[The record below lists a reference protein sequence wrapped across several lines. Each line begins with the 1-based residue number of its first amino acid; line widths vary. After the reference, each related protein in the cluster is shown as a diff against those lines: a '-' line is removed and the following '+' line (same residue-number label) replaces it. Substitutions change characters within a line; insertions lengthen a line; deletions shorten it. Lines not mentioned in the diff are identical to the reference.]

1 MLGFEVRFND
11 EIIRSSIDKG
21 LLEVIFT
28 SGGLLDNEHLF
39 IWGLTSF
46 QKLVCC
52 SSNMKIDKITVRIV
66 DISHNS
72 DPQQKENRFKTDE
85 EILQRYYDLKKEL
98 EKDGLL

>member
-11 EIIRSSIDKG
+11 EVIRSSIDRG

-28 SGGLLDNEHLF
+28 CNTMDDNECLH

-46 QKLVCC
+46 HKLGWCF
-52 SSNMKIDKITVRIV
+52 SSMKFDKITVRIV
-66 DISHNS
+66 DMGRNS
-72 DPQQKENRFKTDE
+72 GPIQKEDRFKNDE

>member
-11 EIIRSSIDKG
+11 EVIRSSIDKG

-28 SGGLLDNEHLF
+28 CNTRDNNECLY

-46 QKLVCC
+46 DQLRWYF
-52 SSNMKIDKITVRIV
+52 SSIKFDKITVRIV
-66 DISHNS
+66 DISRNS
-72 DPQQKENRFKTDE
+72 ELIQEKNRFKNDE